1 MRYFYHLG
9 VTAGLVALQALQAV
23 SALANPFTPGNIVIA
38 RVGDGSAS
46 IANAAA
52 TAVFLD
58 EYTPAGVLVQSVALP
73 TSVSSTGRS
82 LTAAGN
88 APTELGLSRTG
99 NGRNLVLAGY
109 GAVPG
114 TAAVA
119 TSLATDVAR
128 VVGVISPSGNID
140 TSTGLGDAFDGA
152 NVRAVASPDGVS
164 FYVVGSDSG
173 VEYTTLGA
181 FSPTRIDAGP
191 NSLRGVRIAGGDL
204 YVSANSSPNFGL
216 SKVGTGLPTAAGQ
229 AVTVLPGFPAA
240 TAGSSPNGFFF
251 ADLSP
256 AVPGLDVVYV
266 ADGRSGTGNGI
277 QKWSLVAGS
286 WVLNGTIAG
295 TSSTGLSGIDG
306 NPNAAGTGVSLVA
319 SSPASL
325 YILADNTG
333 YNVAPTQTALPT
345 PAARAATNTA
355 FRGIAF
361 APVAP
366 APVIASISP
375 TSGLVGATVTVTGS
389 FFTDASVVT
398 LNGVVITTFTVVDAN
413 TITFEVPVGATSGTI
428 AVTTPGGTATS
439 AGTFTVLAP
448 NPMPTIASLAP
459 NTAVAGSASLP
470 LTVNGTGFVS
480 GSMITFNNTALT
492 TAFVSATQLTATVPA
507 AALATAGSYN
517 VTVTSPA
524 PGGGTSAAVAFT
536 VTVAAP
542 TITSFTPTTGGPGTV
557 VAITGTNL
565 TGATV
570 VRIGNFNVPVFM
582 ATSATSISLTLPAG
596 TGSVNGY
603 LAVTT
608 PGGTATSTALF
619 NLVSATT
626 AATALPGLSVFPNP
640 ATDRLTVELPS
651 AAPATVALRDLTGRL
666 VLAPAALGADH
677 QLLLPASLATGVYLL
692 EVKQGAATATRRI
705 EKQ

>member
-9 VTAGLVALQALQAV
+9 IAAGLVALQAAT
-23 SALANPFTPGNIVIA
+23 AMANPFTPGNIVIA
-38 RVGDGSAS
+38 RVGDGMAS
-46 IANAAA
+46 IANPAA

-58 EYTPAGVLVQSVALP
+58 EYTAAGVLVQSVALP

-88 APTELGLSRTG
+88 AATELGLARTG

-128 VVGVISPSGNID
+128 VVGVVSPSGNID
-140 TSTGLGDAFDGA
+140 TSTGLGSAFDGA

-173 VEYTTLGA
+173 VQYTTLGA
-181 FSPTRIDAGP
+181 FSPTRLDAGP
-191 NSLRGVRIAGGDL
+191 DNLRGVRIAGGNL
-204 YVSANSSPNFGL
+204 YVSANTSPNFGL
-216 SKVGTGLPTAAGQ
+216 SKVGTGLPTTAGQ

-266 ADGRSGTGNGI
+266 ADGRTGTGNGI

-295 TSSTGLSGIDG
+295 SSTTGLSGIDG
-306 NPNAAGTGVSLVA
+306 NPNAAGTGVSLIA
-319 SSPASL
+319 TSPSSL

-345 PAARAATNTA
+345 AAARAATNTA

-361 APVAP
+361 APVAS
-366 APVIASISP
+366 APVVASISP

-398 LNGVVITTFTVVDAN
+398 LNGLVITTFTVVDAN
-413 TITFEVPVGATSGTI
+413 TITFVVPVGATSGTI

-439 AGTFTVLAP
+439 VGTFTVLAP
-448 NPMPTIASLAP
+448 NPVPTIASLAP
-459 NTAVAGSASLP
+459 STAVAGSSALP

-480 GSMITFNNTALT
+480 NSVVNFNGIALT
-492 TAFVSATQLTATVPA
+492 TAYVSATQLTATVPA
-507 AALATAGSYN
+507 ANLATAGNFN

-524 PGGGTSAAVAFT
+524 PGGGTSAAAAFT
-536 VTVAAP
+536 VAVAAP
-542 TITSFTPTTGGPGTV
+542 TIVSFTPTTGGPGTLV
-557 VAITGTNL
+557 TITGTNL
-565 TGATV
+565 TGATL
-570 VRIGNFNVPVFM
+570 VRIGTFNIPVFTV
-582 ATSATSISLTLPAG
+582 TSATSIALTLPAG
-596 TGSVNGY
+596 TGSVSGY
-603 LAVTT
+603 LAVIT

-619 NLVSATT
+619 NLISATT
-626 AATALPGLSVFPNP
+626 AANALPGLAVFPNP
-640 ATDRLTVELPS
+640 ATDRLTIALPS

-677 QLLLPASLATGVYLL
+677 QLLLPPALATGVYML
-692 EVKQGAATATRRI
+692 EVKQGTTTAVRRI

>member
-1 MRYFYHLG
+1 MRYFYHWG
-9 VTAGLVALQALQAV
+9 VAAGLAALQAAT
-23 SALANPFTPGNIVIA
+23 ALANPFMPGNIVVA

-46 IANAAA
+46 IANPAA

-88 APTELGLSRTG
+88 AATELGLARTG

-128 VVGVISPSGNID
+128 VVGVVSPSGRIN
-140 TSTGLGDAFDGA
+140 TSTGLGSAFDGA
-152 NVRAVASPDGVS
+152 NVRAVASADGTS

-173 VEYTTLGA
+173 VQYTTLGG
-181 FSPTRIDAGP
+181 FSPTRLDAGSD
-191 NSLRGVRIAGGDL
+191 NLRGVRIEGGDL
-204 YVSANSSPNFGL
+204 YVSANTSPNFGI
-216 SKVGTGLPTAAGQ
+216 SKVGTGLPATAGQ

-256 AVPGLDVVYV
+256 SVPGVDVVYV
-266 ADGRSGTGNGI
+266 ADGRTGTGNGI

-286 WVLNGTIAG
+286 WILNGTIAG
-295 TSSTGLSGIDG
+295 ASTTGLSGIDG
-306 NPNAAGTGVSLVA
+306 NPNAAGTGVSLIA
-319 SSPASL
+319 SSPTSL
-325 YILADNTG
+325 YVLTDNTG
-333 YNVAPTQTALPT
+333 YNVAPTQTSLPT
-345 PAARAATNTA
+345 AAARAATNTA

-375 TSGLVGATVTVTGS
+375 TSGLVGAVVTVTGS
-389 FFTDASVVT
+389 FFTDASVLT
-398 LNGVVITTFTVVDAN
+398 LNGLAIPGFTVVDAS
-413 TITFEVPVGATSGTI
+413 TITFVVPAGATSGTI

-439 AGTFTVLAP
+439 AGTFTVQAP
-448 NPMPTIASLAP
+448 NPVPIIASLAP
-459 NTAVAGSASLP
+459 NTAVAGSANLP

-480 GSMITFNNTALT
+480 GSVVSFDGTDLAT
-492 TAFVSATQLTATVPA
+492 TYVSATQLTATVPA
-507 AALATAGSYN
+507 TALATAGIFN
-517 VTVTSPA
+517 VIVASPV
-524 PGGGTSAAVAFT
+524 PGGGVSTAVVFT
-536 VTVAAP
+536 VSAAAP
-542 TITSFTPTTGGPGTV
+542 TIASFTPTTGGPGTIV
-557 VAITGTNL
+557 TITGTNL

-570 VRIGNFNVPVFM
+570 VRIGTFNVPVFT
-582 ATSATSISLTLPAG
+582 ATSATAITLTLPAG
-596 TGSVNGY
+596 TGSASGY
-603 LAVTT
+603 LSVTT

-619 NLVSATT
+619 NLVSATIT
-626 AATALPGLSVFPNP
+626 ANVLPGLLVFPNP
-640 ATDRLTVELPS
+640 ATDRLTLELPS
-651 AAPATVALRDLTGRL
+651 AAPATVTLRDLTGRL
-666 VLAPAALGADH
+666 VLAPTVLGADH
-677 QLLLPASLATGVYLL
+677 QLLLPASLATGLYML
-692 EVKQGAATATRRI
+692 EVKQGAAVAVRRI
-705 EKQ
+705 EKK